1 MKKLLLSS
9 IILLLFSSSILIF
22 QVSCQKEAKAD
33 TNNITQQNKII
44 YIKAILASNENEIW
58 TANIDGTNQQRV
70 AINFPANY
78 ELEDDGGSITLTP
91 DNQKIIFAMSVN
103 NVRQVYSC
111 NIDGSNLTK
120 IIEDGAGHYSIVA
133 Y

>member
-58 TANIDGTNQQRV
+58 TANIH
-70 AINFPANY
+70 
-78 ELEDDGGSITLTP
+78 TP
-91 DNQKIIFAMSVN
+91 QCTDW
-103 NVRQVYSC
+103 NV
-111 NIDGSNLTK
+111 IDIVLLL
-120 IIEDGAGHYSIVA
+120 AQSIVPVVFDQSGHRSDQHFLGFIDNL
-133 Y
+133 